1 MTTELRKRIITSIVL
16 ITIAVL
22 CISIN
27 TELFMISSIVFG
39 MICFMEWGKINTKS
53 LMKKKPLKSFLIIV
67 SGFIYLFIILQ
78 ISIFALRGESLESII
93 FFIIILCICSC
104 SDIGGYVFGKTIGG
118 KKLTSISP
126 NKTISGSIGSFI
138 FSILPL
144 FLFNFQNYF
153 DSYFDLDL
161 KTYTFFT
168 SDILT
173 NEYEIFNFEISLK
186 NILFCLIISLSCQ
199 LGDLFISYIKRFN
212 NVKDAGTILPGH
224 GGLLDRVDGI
234 IFAIPTG
241 FILIFTQMF

>member
-1 MTTELRKRIITSIVL
+1 MTRELRERIITSIVL
-16 ITIAVL
+16 FIIAVL

-27 TELFMISSIVFG
+27 KVFFMISSIVFG
-39 MICFMEWGKINTKS
+39 IVCFMEWSKINTKS
-53 LMKKKPLKSFLIIV
+53 LMKRNPLKYFLIIA

-93 FFIIILCICSC
+93 FFIIILCICIC
-104 SDIGGYVFGKTIGG
+104 SDTGGYVFGKTIGG

-138 FSILPL
+138 FSLLPL

-153 DSYFDLDL
+153 DSYFDLDF

-168 SDILT
+168 SDILP
-173 NEYEIFNFEISLK
+173 NQYEIFDFEISLK

-234 IFAIPTG
+234 IFAIPTT